1 MFCSCILHTGAS
13 RTSSAESSRS
23 SCRSSSCGKTIPNY
37 FRGHISCTQPLCFV
51 MRVATHFPHHHHDT
65 HAPSSVSRGKP
76 IQPIPMLSHEWHGLC
91 DHWKRCVKLLLSR
104 ILIPDIVERI
114 LAHADTRML
123 QQDPPFLPRSV
134 FKFETCHRLP
144 DLNGNSDSD
153 SEEYRHE
160 CRYGPLWFTNHAR
173 RLCY

>member
-1 MFCSCILHTGAS
+1 M
-13 RTSSAESSRS
+13 
-23 SCRSSSCGKTIPNY
+23 K
-37 FRGHISCTQPLCFV
+37 GHETHPMV
-51 MRVATHFPHHHHDT
+51 MRVATLPSTHHHDT

-144 DLNGNSDSD
+144 DLNGDSDSD

-173 RLCY
+173 RFCY